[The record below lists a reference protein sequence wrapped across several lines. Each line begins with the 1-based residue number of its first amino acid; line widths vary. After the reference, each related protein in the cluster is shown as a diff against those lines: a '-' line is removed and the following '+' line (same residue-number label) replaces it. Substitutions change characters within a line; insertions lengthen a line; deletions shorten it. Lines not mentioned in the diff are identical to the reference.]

1 MVILEDL
8 DFNITIVGL
17 GLMGGSYA
25 MALKELNPKNL
36 WAVDINED
44 TLKTAEEMGIINK
57 GYTKPEVPLKD
68 SDIVIIALYP
78 KSALRFVKDY
88 INSFKSGAIITDI
101 GGIKE
106 EIVNEINSFLPDDLE
121 FIGGHPMAGKEKQG
135 LKYASKDIFTGASY
149 IFTPVERN
157 KEKNIQL
164 LENIARKIGC
174 KNTVR
179 VNPKQHDEIIALTS
193 HLPHVIAVSLINSSD
208 ILNLETSLFVGGSFK
223 DGTRVAEINSSLW
236 VELLISNKK
245 NILNTLDIFENNIKM
260 IKNAIM
266 ENNCDFIKSE
276 FEKAS
281 LKRKE
286 LG

>member
-1 MVILEDL
+1 MEDL
-8 DFNITIVGL
+8 DFNITVVGL

-25 MALKELNPKNL
+25 MALKELKPKNI
-36 WAVDINED
+36 WAVDVDENA
-44 TLKTAEEMGIINK
+44 LKIAEEMKIIDK
-57 GYTKPEVPLKD
+57 GYKEAEIPLRE

-78 KSALRFVKDY
+78 KLALKFVKDN
-88 INSFKSGAIITDI
+88 INNFKPGAIITDV

-106 EIVNEINSFLPDDLE
+106 EIVKEINTVLPDNLD

-135 LKYASKDIFTGASY
+135 LSYASKDIFKGASY

-164 LENIARKIGC
+164 LESIARNIGC

-179 VNPKQHDEIIALTS
+179 ISPKQHDEIIAFTS
-193 HLPHVIAVSLINSSD
+193 HLPHILAVALMNSD
-208 ILNLETSLFVGGSFK
+208 LLDLETSLFVGGSFK
-223 DGTRVAEINSSLW
+223 DSTRVAEINSSLW
-236 VELLISNKK
+236 VELLTSNRE
-245 NILNTLDIFENNIKM
+245 NIINKLEIFEENIKL

-266 ENNCDFIKSE
+266 ENNCSFIKSE

-281 LKRKE
+281 LRRKE